1 MQYINYLGKN
11 EEEYNNDP
19 YAFYDLI
26 QNNKVIGFLKSN
38 NYKFIH
44 FGSGVGVTKTNFNA
58 DVNYTIYSYKDNE
71 KTILNTL
78 YKQSILPPIVKKI
91 LNRDLVESS
100 IVKRP
105 RLSKREGILF
115 QLYKLNRIPNDPRS
129 TFVFMHLLIPHSP
142 YVFDEDGNYVTLEEE
157 KSNTIQKN
165 YIRQLKFLNK
175 RLKEIVE
182 NIITNSYPKPII
194 IIQSDEGHYPSG
206 YSYKERSLSKYSDDK
221 LRHKFGIFNAFYF
234 PDANTEQ
241 LYPAITPV
249 NSFRLLFNL
258 YFGQDYEL
266 LEDKHYNTNYY
277 KYYRFLDVTKK
288 LKTMDN

>member
-1 MQYINYLGKN
+1 MQYINDLNKYEKEKN
-11 EEEYNNDP
+11 RDP
-19 YAFYDLI
+19 FALYDLI

-44 FGSGVGVTKTNFNA
+44 FGSGAEATKTNFNA
-58 DVNYTIYSYKDNE
+58 DINYSIYSYKDNE
-71 KTILNTL
+71 RIILNTL

-100 IVKRP
+100 IVSDGRKN
-105 RLSKREGILF
+105 KREGILF
-115 QLYKLNRIPNDPRS
+115 QLDKLMSIPTDPHS

-142 YVFDEDGNYVTLEEE
+142 FVFDEHGNYVTLEEE
-157 KSNTIQKN
+157 ESNTIQKN
-165 YIRQLKFLNK
+165 YIGQLRFLNK

-182 NIITNSYPKPII
+182 SIITNSYPKPII

-206 YSYKERSLSKYSDDK
+206 YSYKERNLSKYSDDK
-221 LRHKFGIFNAFYF
+221 LRHKFGIFNALYF

-241 LYPAITPV
+241 LYPAISPV

-266 LEDKHYNTNYY
+266 LEDRQFNTNYY
-277 KYYRFLDVTKK
+277 QYYRFLDVTKK
-288 LKTMDN
+288 LRTMDN